1 MRSQTESMGRSPEM
15 TQMLRLAFLS
25 MVRDLQES
33 MCQMN
38 EQMGSLGRELETKE
52 KGQVEILKPS
62 RTVADRSGRRVRRT
76 GERGRQTGASPAVG
90 QFGGSYRSR
99 CAGGAGRKVGM
110 EPQTWDSRERPNA
123 AVIGIPE

>member
-1 MRSQTESMGRSPEM
+1 MRSQTESMGPSPEM

-52 KGQVEILKPS
+52 KGQVEI
-62 RTVADRSGRRVRRT
+62 
-76 GERGRQTGASPAVG
+76 
-90 QFGGSYRSR
+90 
-99 CAGGAGRKVGM
+99 
-110 EPQTWDSRERPNA
+110 
-123 AVIGIPE
+123 

>member
-52 KGQVEILKPS
+52 KGQVEIRKPS

-76 GERGRQTGASPAVG
+76 GERGRQTGASLGVGAV
-90 QFGGSYRSR
+90 RW
-99 CAGGAGRKVGM
+99 
-110 EPQTWDSRERPNA
+110 ELPL
-123 AVIGIPE
+123 

>member
-1 MRSQTESMGRSPEM
+1 MRSQTESMGPSPEM

-52 KGQVEILKPS
+52 KGQVEIRKPS
-62 RTVADRSGRRVRRT
+62 RTVADRSGRQVRRT

-90 QFGGSYRSR
+90 AVRWELP
-99 CAGGAGRKVGM
+99 ALGAPGEQVGKW
-110 EPQTWDSRERPNA
+110 EWSLRRGTVASGPTQL
-123 AVIGIPE
+123 